1 MRTAARGDSSVLAAA
16 LALEVEYNR
25 ASLIYALTELVHG
38 TYPADP
44 AVSFD
49 AFLDKRLESLDAAE
63 PYIDADLANDDDTGD
78 ADPQPEGA
86 DDDTAGL

>member
-49 AFLDKRLESLDAAE
+49 AFLDKRLESLDA
-63 PYIDADLANDDDTGD
+63 GD